1 MSEIKPSGQS
11 DLASGENQSKESV
24 SYDSHMKLLGEKKKT
39 QQELADTKAKLEE
52 YEQAKLEAEG
62 KLQQA
67 LDNAKKTALSEK
79 EKGMKIFK
87 TASEKAIRS
96 QFLRIADTLGCV
108 DSDLAMKSCDFS
120 ALELTEDFEF
130 DPKQV
135 EAQLQKLT
143 KDKPYLFKKD
153 FKLPPDV
160 TPNGNSANGESS
172 LKSMKPD
179 QLANLLKTKL

>member
-1 MSEIKPSGQS
+1 MSEVKPSGQS
-11 DLASGENQSKESV
+11 DSASGENQSKDSV
-24 SYDSHMKLLGEKKKT
+24 SYDSHLKLLNEKKKA
-39 QQELADTKAKLEE
+39 QQDFTETRLKLEE

-62 KLQQA
+62 KLQEA
-67 LDNAKKTALSEK
+67 LDNAKKIASSER
-79 EKGMKIFK
+79 EKGIKIFK

-96 QFLRIADTLGCV
+96 QFLRLADSLGCV

-120 ALELTEDFEF
+120 SLELTEDFEF

-160 TPNGNSANGESS
+160 TPNGNSATGDMS
-172 LKSMKPD
+172 LKDMKPD
-179 QLANLLKTKL
+179 QLKQLLATKL